1 VSFLAASLA
10 ASNAPAFAS
19 ACPNGDVRVGFSEA
33 LPDCRAYE
41 LVSPPGSEPNVQF
54 TGASETGSQLKG
66 DGAAEQVQA
75 AVTGNTF
82 SYVTPYSP
90 SASPSNGEY
99 LRVTRNAGGWSAEQ
113 MIPPQSTNNSVVCRN
128 GYIAAYSPDLAKIV
142 LGDGVGQ
149 AGSPV
154 WEGNLRCGTD
164 DPLLVANEPQGFQN
178 LFLAEREAG
187 PYELIDTL
195 DQAPAGTVAN
205 DAWLQAASEDLSH
218 VVFNESAQLTP
229 DAPAGFFDL
238 YEWSAGKVRL
248 VTRLPDGTPTE
259 GLLANG
265 YEPEG
270 GICCAGAETFTH
282 AVSADGRR
290 ISFVAN
296 ANLYLRQ
303 NADQAQ
309 SPVNGEGACTDES
322 AACTVQVDAA
332 QGGNQSGG
340 GKFMWATPDSRKIF
354 FSDENQLTGDST
366 AAPGEPDL
374 YEYDLAAAPGT
385 RLTDLTVNAS
395 EAANVLG
402 VSGIS
407 DDGSH
412 VYFVANGVLSA
423 GANSQGDKA
432 VAGQPNLYLWHG
444 GARTFIATLDPTPNI
459 HAVLNDGADWEAG
472 PLTARFTPNGSF
484 LVFNSTKSL
493 TGYDNTDVKD
503 GELDSEIFLYEAAG
517 NELSCVSCQ
526 PGGAP
531 STAYARIP
539 TPVRPEFGGAGPFN
553 APGYLQR
560 SLSNDGRVFFHT
572 AEKLLPG
579 ASNGLANVYEY
590 DAGQLHLLSTG
601 TSTRASYFYDAS
613 SSGDDVFFISSQ
625 DLPSGVQGTGF
636 KVYDARVGGGFAEP
650 PPPTECSGEAC
661 RGGAISPSPSFAT
674 PGSVNAL
681 GAGNLIATP
690 QTNPPPTPEQIRRK
704 RLARALKACRTK
716 HNRHKR
722 KACEAQAGKKY
733 AAKSGHHSHSAKSR
747 SSHWSKHPST
757 INGRSR

>member
-1 VSFLAASLA
+1 
-10 ASNAPAFAS
+10 
-19 ACPNGDVRVGFSEA
+19 
-33 LPDCRAYE
+33 
-41 LVSPPGSEPNVQF
+41 
-54 TGASETGSQLKG
+54 
-66 DGAAEQVQA
+66 
-75 AVTGNTF
+75 
-82 SYVTPYSP
+82 
-90 SASPSNGEY
+90 
-99 LRVTRNAGGWSAEQ
+99 
-113 MIPPQSTNNSVVCRN
+113 MIPPQSTNNSVICRN
-128 GYIAAYSPDLAKIV
+128 AYIAAYSPDLANVV

-149 AGSPV
+149 AGSQV
-154 WEGNLRCGTD
+154 QKGVLRCGTD
-164 DPLLVANEPQGFQN
+164 DPLLVSNEPPGFQN
-178 LFLAEREAG
+178 LFFAEREAG
-187 PYELIDTL
+187 PYQLIDTL
-195 DQAPAGTVAN
+195 DQAPEGTVAN
-205 DAWLQAASEDLSH
+205 DAWFQAASEDLSH

-229 DAPAGFFDL
+229 DAPAGFFAL

-248 VTRLPDGTPTE
+248 VTRLPDGTPAE

-270 GICCAGAETFTH
+270 NTCCAGAETFTH

-296 ANLYLRQ
+296 GNLYLRL

-309 SPVNGEGACTDES
+309 SPVNGEGACTDPS

-332 QGGNQSGG
+332 EGGSQSGA
-340 GKFMWATPDSRKIF
+340 GKFMWATPDSSKIF

-374 YEYDLAAAPGT
+374 YEYDLAAAPGS
-385 RLTDLTVNAS
+385 RLTDLTVNAG

-407 DDGSH
+407 DDGSD
-412 VYFVANGVLSA
+412 VYLVANGVLSA
-423 GANSQGDKA
+423 GANSHGDKA

-444 GARTFIATLDPTPNI
+444 GARTFIATLDPTPNPSTGLE
-459 HAVLNDGADWEAG
+459 HKDGPDWTATQ
-472 PLTARFTPNGSF
+472 LTARVTPSGSF
-484 LVFNSTKSL
+484 IAFNSTKSL
-493 TGYDNTDVKD
+493 TGYDNTDVKT
-503 GELDSEIFLYEAAG
+503 GEPDTEIFLYEAAG
-517 NELSCVSCQ
+517 EQLRCVSCQ
-526 PGGAP
+526 PSGTP

-539 TPVRPEFGGAGPFN
+539 VPVRPGFGGAGPFQ

-572 AEKLLPG
+572 AEKLLSG
-579 ASNGLANVYEY
+579 VSNGLANVYEY
-590 DAGQLHLLSTG
+590 DAGALHLISTG
-601 TSTRASYFYDAS
+601 TSGHASYFYDAS
-613 SSGDDVFFISSQ
+613 PSGDDVFFISSQ
-625 DLPSGVQGTGF
+625 DLPSGGQGTGF

-690 QTNPPPTPEQIRRK
+690 QTNPPPKETPEQIRRK

-722 KACEAQAGKKY
+722 KACEAQARKKY
-733 AAKSGHHSHSAKSR
+733 AAKSGNHSHSAKSR
-747 SSHWSKHPST
+747 SSHSSKHPST